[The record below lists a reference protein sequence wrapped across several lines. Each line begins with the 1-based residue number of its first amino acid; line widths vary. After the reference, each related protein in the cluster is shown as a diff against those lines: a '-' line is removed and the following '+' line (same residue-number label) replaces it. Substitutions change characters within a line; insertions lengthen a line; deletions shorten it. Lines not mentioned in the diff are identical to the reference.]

1 MTNEINNNGILFSN
15 TSENLVF
22 DLINSDI
29 NNISQKENEIN
40 NLKNQININFINNI
54 NYDLIINTDKNKN
67 TYDIVELL
75 KNNPDINSYKDI
87 IDYLTFEDLLKMF
100 SFILNNK
107 LAFIS
112 NPQSYLI
119 IDKVISLYNK
129 NNNSINKIKENIF
142 AFLLS
147 FFSKNIIYLINS
159 SNYITTILFL
169 VQTFGYPEN
178 DFIFSE
184 INHNFRIFSL
194 SRQGCILIQNI
205 FPKGNQIQQQN
216 LLNDIMS
223 HFDELIVDKYGHYL
237 FKYLLYKVEHGEKYY
252 TLIFNKIVNNL
263 KNYSSNKYSSVIIE
277 RLLDS
282 SNEDIKNIIIKLV
295 CGNEKDIIELL
306 YHAYGNYVLQK
317 IISICK
323 DKFILEL
330 IYKTVMKNKNA
341 LYKLSYGKKIMKE
354 ISIAYTLK

>member
-1 MTNEINNNGILFSN
+1 M
-15 TSENLVF
+15 
-22 DLINSDI
+22 
-29 NNISQKENEIN
+29 
-40 NLKNQININFINNI
+40 
-54 NYDLIINTDKNKN
+54 
-67 TYDIVELL
+67 
-75 KNNPDINSYKDI
+75 NSYKDI
-87 IDYLTFEDLLKMF
+87 IDYLTVEDLLKMF

-107 LAFIS
+107 IAFIS

-119 IDKVISLYNK
+119 IDKVIFLYSK
-129 NNNSINKIKENIF
+129 NQKRKNIF

-147 FFSKNIIYLINS
+147 FFTKNIIYLINS
-159 SNYITTILFL
+159 NYYITTILFL
-169 VQTFGYPEN
+169 VQTLGYPEN
-178 DFIFSE
+178 DFIYSE
-184 INHNFRIFSL
+184 IKDNFRIFSFN
-194 SRQGCILIQNI
+194 RQGCILIQNI
-205 FPKGNQIQQQN
+205 FPIGNQIQQQN
-216 LLNDIMS
+216 LLSEIMS
-223 HFDELIVDKYGHYL
+223 HFDELIVDKYGHYI

-263 KNYSSNKYSSVIIE
+263 KKYTSNKYSSIIIE

-282 SNEDIKNIIIKLV
+282 SNENIKNIIIKLI

-306 YHAYGNYVLQK
+306 YHIYGNYVLQK

-323 DKFILEL
+323 DKFILDL